1 MIQLKLPASRE
12 DLAKLRAGDAV
23 LLSGFLY
30 TARDAAHQRLVK
42 LLNDDEPLPFDLR
55 GAAIYY
61 AGPSPAPEGLPIG
74 SCGPTTSAR
83 MDAYAPALLRQG
95 HNVMVGKGPRS
106 CEVVAAMKES
116 GSVYFA
122 ATGGAGALLAMR
134 VKAVEPVC
142 FEDLG
147 TEAIR
152 KLTVE
157 DFPVIVAID
166 AEGGGL
172 FAAQEG

>member
-1 MIQLKLPASRE
+1 MIQLSLPASRGE
-12 DLAKLRAGDAV
+12 LAKLRAGDAV

-30 TARDAAHQRLVK
+30 TARDAAHKRLVG
-42 LLNDDEPLPFDLR
+42 LLGEGKPLPFELR

-95 HNVMVGKGPRS
+95 HNVMVGKGPRGA
-106 CEVVAAMKES
+106 EVVEAMKETC
-116 GSVYFA
+116 SVYFA

-134 VKAVEPVC
+134 VKAAETIC

-152 KLTVE
+152 RLTVE
-157 DFPVIVAID
+157 AFPVIVAID
-166 AEGGGL
+166 AEGNSL
-172 FAAQEG
+172 FSA